1 MDNVI
6 SKTDSR
12 FEIALQL
19 QENWSSIA
27 AQIPKYISLQETQ
40 TWTLPE
46 IN

>member
-6 SKTDSR
+6 SETESR
-12 FEIALQL
+12 FEIALQR

-27 AQIPKYISLQETQ
+27 AQIPKYISSQETQ